1 MNITPLSATTY
12 NKTIFSNVSRGTDPA
27 LMIPADTDSDA
38 DNIPDDWE
46 INNGTLPL
54 TNDINTDIDGDGF
67 TSWDEYVFGTHPNQA
82 SSFFKITM
90 EDVSEGFDLSFPTIS
105 GRSYRVLR
113 TPDLTVNFA
122 ELVTILGD
130 DSTATVRDTL
140 GTNTAFYRIEALL
153 DD

>member
-1 MNITPLSATTY
+1 
-12 NKTIFSNVSRGTDPA
+12 
-27 LMIPADTDSDA
+27 
-38 DNIPDDWE
+38 
-46 INNGTLPL
+46 
-54 TNDINTDIDGDGF
+54 
-67 TSWDEYVFGTHPNQA
+67 
-82 SSFFKITM
+82 M